1 METLRMRLG
10 RSSRAPSRFMLS
22 ILLRGSAKAVFF
34 RALLIIAV
42 IAVIDWRVEGNIP
55 LGFLYLIPMLL
66 VGSALERYQIALF
79 AALCTVLTESF
90 DNYEWFAWAA
100 IPRDILIFAAFL
112 CAGLFTFEVV
122 RSRQATMLHAARVEN
137 EMLARREAEEQLQV
151 LIESSPA
158 GVFTA
163 DSTGSILLANEA
175 AHRLFAVDPGSLIG
189 RRADEFL
196 PSLGNLPALSRGRSA
211 YRTVMQCRG
220 RRSSGEYFLADVWF
234 STFRTNAGSR
244 LAAMVVDA
252 SEDLRSR
259 EELSLNQLLAGSRIL
274 VGAVSHEIRN
284 VAGAIAMAHA
294 NLAKSAAVQGN
305 KDLEAL
311 GSLVEALEKIASIDL
326 RGRSGQP
333 ASVNLPSLLEELRIV
348 VEPALGDRDI
358 QFTWRIEPGLP
369 PVWADRQSLM
379 QVFLNLVRNSE
390 RALEESDRREIA
402 ISAHAADHRVL
413 IRFSDTGPGV
423 AHPEHLFRPFQKE
436 ARETGLGLYLSR
448 AFMRSFRGD
457 LRYEL
462 AGEGATF
469 VVELSPAP
477 AGDKGANGTDPDSS
491 RGRSRFVSRESEPAA
506 RIRT

>member
-1 METLRMRLG
+1 MRLG
-10 RSSRAPSRFMLS
+10 SGSRAPSRFMLS
-22 ILLRGSAKAVFF
+22 ILLRGSSKAVFL
-34 RALLIIAV
+34 RALLMIAA
-42 IAVIDWRVEGNIP
+42 IALIDWRVEGNIP

-66 VGSALERYQIALF
+66 IGSALERYQIALC
-79 AALCTVLTESF
+79 AALCTVLTEIF
-90 DNYEWFAWAA
+90 DNYDWFAWAA
-100 IPRDILIFAAFL
+100 IPRDILIFAAFI

-122 RSRQATMLHAARVEN
+122 RSRQVIMRHAARIES
-137 EMLARREAEEQLQV
+137 EMEARREAEEQLQV

-175 AHRLFAVDPGSLIG
+175 AHRLFAVEPGSFIG
-189 RRADEFL
+189 RKADEFL
-196 PSLGNLPALSRGRSA
+196 PSLENLPALSRGRSIFRA
-211 YRTVMQCRG
+211 VMQCRG
-220 RRSSGEYFLADVWF
+220 RRSDGEYFLADVWF
-234 STFRTNAGSR
+234 STFQTNAGSR

-252 SEDLRSR
+252 SEDLRNR

-294 NLAKSAAVQGN
+294 NLSKSAAVQGN
-305 KDLEAL
+305 RDLEAL

-333 ASVNLPSLLEELRIV
+333 ASVDLPSLLEELRIV
-348 VEPALGDRDI
+348 VEPALTDRDI
-358 QFTWRIEPGLP
+358 HLTWQIDPGLP
-369 PVWADRQSLM
+369 AVWADRQSLM

-390 RALEESDRREIA
+390 RALEESDRRELT
-402 ISAHAADHRVL
+402 ISAHAAEHRVL
-413 IRFSDTGPGV
+413 IRFSDSGPGV
-423 AHPEHLFRPFQKE
+423 TQPEHLFRPFQKE

-457 LRYEL
+457 LRYEVSV
-462 AGEGATF
+462 EGATF

-477 AGDKGANGTDPDSS
+477 TGEKGANGTDPDSS
-491 RGRSRFVSRESEPAA
+491 RGRSRPVSRESEPAA